1 MMVNRHKTATPLKLL
16 SEGRYVKAGRDL
28 TAALFVQQRTSW
40 QVKNASTQ

>member
-1 MMVNRHKTATPLKLL
+1 MMLNRYKTATPLKLL
-16 SEGRYVKAGRDL
+16 SEGRYAKDGRDL